1 MDRRHFL
8 RTAAGAASL
17 LAARPNWLQAL
28 AQQDRAREDGAP
40 VATAGRRVV
49 VVMLDGGND
58 WLDTV
63 VPFADDLY
71 HRARP
76 DLAHAPAKL
85 LRLDDTSA
93 MHPAL
98 VHMHARHQAGGM
110 AILHGVGHPDPN
122 LSHFRAKDILDGG
135 DPKNLAPTSGWLG
148 RLVDA
153 RRPDDADPTALV
165 SVGAVSTPLALRAER
180 HQACVV
186 PGRTS
191 YKPRVAPAGADARS
205 AEARR
210 RAIERL
216 NRVSGDGRT
225 ADVARA
231 VGSAQV
237 SVAALDAAL
246 ARPPRVPY
254 PDTRLAGQ
262 LEVVARLI
270 EADLSTTAFHVAQ
283 PGYDTHSSQA
293 ATHAGLLAAL
303 DGALGAFL
311 RDLEAQ
317 ETLARTLVLVVS
329 EFGRRVAQNGIG
341 ATAGTDHGTAGQVWW
356 FGGTVRAGLH
366 GAAPRL
372 DRLDANGNLVHDV
385 DYRCVLGDV
394 VERWLGVP
402 QETVLGAR
410 FDSTGVLPA

>member
-17 LAARPNWLQAL
+17 IAARPSWLQAL
-28 AQQDRAREDGAP
+28 DRQDDAPGAR
-40 VATAGRRVV
+40 AGRRVV
-49 VVMLDGGND
+49 VLMLDGGND

-85 LRLDDTSA
+85 LALDDTSA

-98 VHMHARHQAGGM
+98 VEMHARFQAGGM
-110 AILHGVGHPDPN
+110 AILRGVGHPDPN
-122 LSHFRAKDILDGG
+122 LSHFRAKDILDSAE
-135 DPKNLAPTSGWLG
+135 PANVAPTSGWLG

-153 RRPDDADPTALV
+153 RRPDDDDPTALV
-165 SVGAVSTPLALRAER
+165 SVGSVSTPLALRAAR
-180 HQACVV
+180 HQAYVV

-191 YKPRVAPAGADARS
+191 YKPRVAPAGADARG

-216 NRVSGDGRT
+216 NRVQGDGRT

-237 SVAALDAAL
+237 AVAALDAAL

-262 LEVVARLI
+262 LEVVARVI
-270 EADLSTTAFHVAQ
+270 DAELSTSAFHVAQ

-317 ETLARTLVLVVS
+317 GRLAHTLVLVVS

-341 ATAGTDHGTAGQVWW
+341 ATAGTDHGTAGHVWA
-356 FGGTVRAGLH
+356 FGGGVRPGLH
-366 GAAPRL
+366 GSAPRL

-385 DYRCVLGDV
+385 DFRCVLGDV
-394 VERWLGVP
+394 VERWFGVP
-402 QETVLGAR
+402 QESVLGAR
-410 FDSTGVLPA
+410 FESTALLPA